1 MASPVPFS
9 QNRANPPGSPAM
21 TRPRPVAT
29 TRAPVPSCLLA
40 AGLAL
45 ALLAGCARQVHDT
58 ARPAA
63 HPPTSRTMQEILDA
77 SQPSDWRTLDP
88 ADTLYLE
95 LESGRVVI
103 ELAPAFAP
111 AHVANIRTLAR
122 GRYWDGLSIYRSH
135 DNFVVQFGDPTEDEA
150 ARKPIGDAR
159 ATLPAEFDRPAAGV
173 PFTQLPDL
181 DGWAPQVGFSGGFP
195 AARDP
200 VAGRAWLAH
209 CYGAVGAGRGMAA
222 DSSNGTELYVVT
234 GQSPRQLDRNITL
247 VGRVVHGIER
257 LSALPRG
264 TGPLG
269 FQADP
274 ADYVP
279 IRSVRLAADVP
290 ATERSGLQVLRTDT
304 PLFAELVESR
314 RNRRD
319 DWYLRPAGHID
330 LCNVPVPVRE
340 APAGAG

>member
-1 MASPVPFS
+1 MARLHP
-9 QNRANPPGSPAM
+9 
-21 TRPRPVAT
+21 TAT
-29 TRAPVPSCLLA
+29 AIALPLLLLA
-40 AGLAL
+40 A
-45 ALLAGCARQVHDT
+45 CTTT
-58 ARPAA
+58 AQPPITTPATA
-63 HPPTSRTMQEILDA
+63 RTMQQILDD
-77 SQPSDWRTLDP
+77 SRPSDWRALDP

-95 LESGRVVI
+95 LDSGRVVI

-111 AHVANIRTLAR
+111 EHVANIRTLAR
-122 GRYWDGLSIYRSH
+122 GHYWDGLDIYRSH
-135 DNFVVQFGDPTEDEA
+135 DNFVVQFGDPTEDEG
-150 ARKPIGDAR
+150 ARKPIGDAK
-159 ATLPAEFDRPAAGV
+159 ASLPAEFDRPAAGV
-173 PFTQLPDL
+173 PFTVLPDV
-181 DGWAPQVGFSGGFP
+181 DGWAPQVGFSAGFP

-200 VAGRAWLAH
+200 AEGRAWLAH
-209 CYGAVGAGRGMAA
+209 CYGALGAGRGMAA

-269 FQADP
+269 FQEDP

-279 IRSVRLAADVP
+279 IRSVRLASEVPPAD
-290 ATERSGLQVLRTDT
+290 RSDLQVLRTDT
-304 PLFAELVESR
+304 PLFTELVESR

-340 APAGAG
+340 APAAQG

>member
-1 MASPVPFS
+1 MPSLRLSAI
-9 QNRANPPGSPAM
+9 ALPAL
-21 TRPRPVAT
+21 
-29 TRAPVPSCLLA
+29 LLA
-40 AGLAL
+40 ACSTVPPDPGVA
-45 ALLAGCARQVHDT
+45 AP
-58 ARPAA
+58 PA
-63 HPPTSRTMQEILDA
+63 TTRTMQEILDA
-77 SQPSDWRTLDP
+77 SQPSDWRALDP
-88 ADTLYLE
+88 GDTLYLE
-95 LESGRVVI
+95 LDAGRVVI

-122 GRYWDGLSIYRSH
+122 GHYWDGLHIYRSH

-150 ARKPIGDAR
+150 ARKPIGDAE
-159 ATLPAEFDRPAAGV
+159 AHLPAEFDRPAGGL
-173 PFTQLPDL
+173 PFTVLPDV

-200 VAGRAWLAH
+200 GEGRAWLAH

-247 VGRVVHGIER
+247 VGRVVDGIER

-269 FQADP
+269 FQEDP

-290 ATERSGLQVLRTDT
+290 AAERSHLQVLRTDT
-304 PLFAELVESR
+304 PLFMELVESR

-330 LCNVPVPVRE
+330 LCNVLLPTRP
-340 APAGAG
+340 AP

>member
-1 MASPVPFS
+1 MPSPRLLATALSASLLVACTTVPPAPVTGD
-9 QNRANPPGSPAM
+9 RVAG
-21 TRPRPVAT
+21 AT
-29 TRAPVPSCLLA
+29 T
-40 AGLAL
+40 
-45 ALLAGCARQVHDT
+45 
-58 ARPAA
+58 PA
-63 HPPTSRTMQEILDA
+63 TTRTMQEILDA
-77 SQPSDWRTLDP
+77 SQPSDWRALDP
-88 ADTLYLE
+88 ENTVYLE
-95 LESGRVVI
+95 LDTGRVVI

-150 ARKPIGDAR
+150 ARKSIGDAKAR
-159 ATLPAEFDRPAAGV
+159 LPAEFDRPAGDL
-173 PFTQLPDL
+173 PFTVLPDL

-195 AARDP
+195 AARDLDE
-200 VAGRAWLAH
+200 GRAWLAH

-247 VGRVVHGIER
+247 VGRVVDGIER

-264 TGPLG
+264 SGPLG
-269 FQADP
+269 FQEDP

-290 ATERSGLQVLRTDT
+290 GDERSNLQVLRTDT
-304 PLFAELVESR
+304 PLFMELVESR

-330 LCNVPVPVRE
+330 LCNVPVPTRPVP
-340 APAGAG
+340 AP

>member
-1 MASPVPFS
+1 MSRSRPTAST
-9 QNRANPPGSPAM
+9 PA
-21 TRPRPVAT
+21 RV
-29 TRAPVPSCLLA
+29 LA
-40 AGLAL
+40 SALAL
-45 ALLAGCARQVHDT
+45 ALLAGCAAGLRSADD
-58 ARPAA
+58 RPAV
-63 HPPTSRTMQEILDA
+63 HPPTSRTMQAILDA
-77 SQPSDWRTLDP
+77 SQLADWRALDP
-88 ADTLYLE
+88 EHTLYLE

-103 ELAPAFAP
+103 ELAPVFAP

-135 DNFVVQFGDPTEDEA
+135 DNFVVQFGDPTEDEG
-150 ARKPIGDAR
+150 ARKPIGDALAR
-159 ATLPAEFDRPAAGV
+159 LPAEFDRPAAGV
-173 PFTQLPDL
+173 PFTRLPDV

-195 AARDP
+195 VARDP
-200 VAGRAWLAH
+200 AEGRAWLAH

-264 TGPLG
+264 GGPLG

-279 IRSVRLAADVP
+279 ILGVRLAADVP
-290 ATERSGLQVLRTDT
+290 AAERSRLQALRTDT

-340 APAGAG
+340 APATAG